1 MMMQK
6 LRRALKILESF
17 SWVSWQEE
25 GRNKHGITV
34 KLRTNN
40 SLKKGSQ

>member
-17 SWVSWQEE
+17 SWQEE